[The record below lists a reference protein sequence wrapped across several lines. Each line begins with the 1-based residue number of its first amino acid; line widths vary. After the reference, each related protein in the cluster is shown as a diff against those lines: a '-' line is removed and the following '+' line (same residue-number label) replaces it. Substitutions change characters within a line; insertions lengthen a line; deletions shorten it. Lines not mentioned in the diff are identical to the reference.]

1 MAVGAAGSE
10 PSAWRNSEANFV
22 TRLSLWLILLVL
34 LILVGGAAY
43 LAFWNI
49 PAPSAVVEKT
59 IPDDRFP
66 K

>member
-1 MAVGAAGSE
+1 
-10 PSAWRNSEANFV
+10 V
-22 TRLSLWLILLVL
+22 TRLSLWLILLIL
-34 LILVGGAAY
+34 LIVVGGGAY

>member
-1 MAVGAAGSE
+1 M
-10 PSAWRNSEANFV
+10 
-22 TRLSLWLILLVL
+22 TRLSLWLILLILLVL
-34 LILVGGAAY
+34 AGGGAY

-49 PAPSAVVEKT
+49 PAPSAVVEIT